1 MKFLVMWKFQ
11 ENIRTGLSEVAK
23 IISNLQDYA
32 KELQKQGKRE
42 RYYHVVGV
50 HGGAWIFDVQTNEEL
65 ETLLARMPVYNYAS
79 YRVYPLSDMA
89 AVS

>member
-11 ENIRTGLSEVAK
+11 ENIRTSLSEVAK

-32 KELQKQGKRE
+32 KDLQKQGKLE

-50 HGGAWIFDVQTNEEL
+50 HGGAWIFDAESNEEL
-65 ETLLARMPVYNYAS
+65 EILVAKMPVYNYAS
-79 YRVYPLSDMA
+79 YRVYPLSEM
-89 AVS
+89 SQP